1 MSELERA
8 ATTTRG
14 GNNETMAESIS
25 ESVAVGAVSEP
36 GMAYQA
42 GNEAD
47 FERLYQA
54 SYGKILGTLTAIL
67 GDRSAAED
75 CAQDAFERAYKKWSN
90 WQPIAPAEAW
100 VHRIAV
106 NAAVSHQRKMRLRE
120 VGEVIRRIGPPRL
133 APDPQELVQHRDLA
147 AALAKLPP
155 NQVAAIVLRH
165 YHGYTN
171 RAIAQALGIP
181 ERTVASRLAV
191 AKERLRVMLKNSYGP
206 GSGIEE
212 PVGEPRLARPT
223 SLTPA
228 RLPAQSRHV
237 RSFRFDL
244 AATGRA
250 SDRLPYLV
258 APVGPRDERVDAADA
273 AVADVEPLEHR
284 WQQLAASEGVTQPPR
299 RADPPSA

>member
-1 MSELERA
+1 
-8 ATTTRG
+8 
-14 GNNETMAESIS
+14 MAESIS
-25 ESVAVGAVSEP
+25 ESVAVGVVSDQ

-67 GDRSAAED
+67 GDRAAAED
-75 CAQDAFERAYKKWSN
+75 CVQDAFERAYKKWPN

-120 VGEVIRRIGPPRL
+120 VGEVIRRIGPPGL
-133 APDPQELVQHRDLA
+133 APDPQKLVEHRDLA
-147 AALAKLPP
+147 TALAKLPP
-155 NQVAAIVLRH
+155 SQAAAIVLRH

-206 GSGIEE
+206 GSVIEE
-212 PVGEPRLARPT
+212 PVREPRLARPT
-223 SLTPA
+223 SLTP
-228 RLPAQSRHV
+228 
-237 RSFRFDL
+237 
-244 AATGRA
+244 G
-250 SDRLPYLV
+250 
-258 APVGPRDERVDAADA
+258 
-273 AVADVEPLEHR
+273 
-284 WQQLAASEGVTQPPR
+284 
-299 RADPPSA
+299 